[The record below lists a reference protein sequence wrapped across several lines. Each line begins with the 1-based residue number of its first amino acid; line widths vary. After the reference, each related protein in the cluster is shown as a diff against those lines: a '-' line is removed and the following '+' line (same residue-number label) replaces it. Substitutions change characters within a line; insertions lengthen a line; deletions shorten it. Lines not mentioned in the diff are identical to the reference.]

1 MCYQA
6 THREG
11 LAPSLA
17 VLLVNDMTGPN
28 TQAQDEQAA
37 YHRSMRD
44 RYGFD
49 KEFNSLP
56 PDPEEMIQFINLK
69 LHARGLP
76 IYGKREDYPFFQLAE
91 SLLTST
97 REKNRLLAKHLC
109 PADQHIQNFLESY
122 LEEVRPGKD
131 GPWVPNESL
140 VLERHGLARLL
151 SLPPNRDSFE
161 SDIIKS
167 YRVKQGVCHNPKR
180 DRRTTKGVFHI
191 CEGGLPIP
199 ADKFGVPKVVFANL
213 LEHALN
219 PPAELLRLPFTDAQE
234 EKAETFCSL
243 MLRPLVAP
251 GVPGVAMERRLE
263 VRFFAPGNLVANL
276 DFVESI
282 FGNAGDPFLPEN
294 DARLD
299 VDHWS
304 GHTGCVI
311 LAPHLC
317 KLTKKEVGLPNIADA
332 TDKQKKDGMCWA
344 SEDELY
350 NGGTPFKLCA
360 RDNRGVMVTM
370 IADNYFGYCKK
381 EVKTMIS
388 FAANLYGL
396 AEEEHAGGALVF
408 PAFDHGEEFH
418 MGFRQ
423 RALGYSF
430 DEMVSQQGSQLEL
443 KPEGYAVDRKFS
455 NVLYVPEDAH
465 LNLRT
470 QLVTWQRDGQEQT
483 IPMLPGNHY
492 ILPSGYKLS
501 MEKPWESQRWRIVG
515 NAAIGTL
522 CHKPCTVSGGG
533 KSEISKSLND
543 AMVSGTVYIRDLKAD
558 FDKVETILNHDFSNR
573 YKEPRE
579 PGKPG
584 RALLDMDRSL
594 GSVIKMLNT
603 NPLFTDEHNQWI
615 SDIRPHIRDLVLVV
629 KRFYKEHWGE
639 NWRERFSVNTLN
651 GKPSR
656 ELKYFDDKIVTKYLR
671 VGFEPDGSWRTFTLR
686 KDFMPAQKIQTEDDI
701 SVSITIP
708 SNLVPNLDPDSPFQS
723 CKFLQNCEHRL
734 FQRPDD
740 AILRGYD
747 KTAENDF
754 CQPGNFFSN
763 YNPLPAADAA
773 ERLRDAIHF
782 DLYTEGIQELI
793 VDVEKTRSPDYYV
806 LPSDPRILDDGS
818 ICVNPRYLQ
827 NRPDLQDPKAQY
839 LAELGTRL
847 HRRIP
852 PGESVPIP
860 VDAVLPGRRHNP
872 PDEAKGIRALAVYN
886 PIHYQELPELFIDYI
901 ASLTGKSPSTTG
913 AGSEG
918 ALTKRPFNALPPI
931 VDLNNALVSH
941 MVTGHPG
948 FVTTAGYVGPKVK
961 VNHDIS
967 LLVPELWSRLRPFER
982 DPAWLIEHGYLDKI
996 EDFEHEG
1003 KPVLASRLGYRINRE
1018 FVHDMFGRVFS
1029 TPSAVLTDEML
1040 KPELQDLDIYV
1051 DGLQNIVETSTRV
1064 AMEYF
1069 EDGSVEFACPPLK
1082 ALLHIM
1088 AHGEYEG
1095 RGLND
1100 PAIREL
1106 FNPATILDQ
1115 DWYKARLDTRVKVNK
1130 RLNEKHIEYLEAFL
1144 EDDAEEHDP
1153 STIELVKERLA
1164 LAKVR
1169 LAEIIKPDYLQS
1181 LVGTI
1186 GADPMLWLE

>member
-1 MCYQA
+1 
-6 THREG
+6 
-11 LAPSLA
+11 
-17 VLLVNDMTGPN
+17 MTGPN
-28 TQAQDEQAA
+28 TQAQDERAA
-37 YHRSMRD
+37 YHRMMRD
-44 RYGFD
+44 RFGFD
-49 KEFNSLP
+49 EDFNSLP

-76 IYGKREDYPFFQLAE
+76 IYGDREDYPFFQLAE

-122 LEEVRPGKD
+122 LEDVRPGKD
-131 GPWVPNESL
+131 EPWVPNESL

-199 ADKFGVPKVVFANL
+199 ADKFGVPKVTFANL

-243 MLRPLVAP
+243 LLDHGTPPRSALFRARQPGRQPRFRRIHLRQRRRSLPAGKRRASRCRPLERPHRLRHSRPASVQTHQERSGPAEHRRRHRTP
-251 GVPGVAMERRLE
+251 KAGRHVLGVP
-263 VRFFAPGNLVANL
+263 
-276 DFVESI
+276 
-282 FGNAGDPFLPEN
+282 
-294 DARLD
+294 
-299 VDHWS
+299 
-304 GHTGCVI
+304 
-311 LAPHLC
+311 
-317 KLTKKEVGLPNIADA
+317 
-332 TDKQKKDGMCWA
+332 
-344 SEDELY
+344 
-350 NGGTPFKLCA
+350 
-360 RDNRGVMVTM
+360 
-370 IADNYFGYCKK
+370 DNYFGYCKK

-388 FAANLYGL
+388 LAANLYGL
-396 AEEEHAGGALVF
+396 SEEEHAGGALVF

-418 MGFRQ
+418 MSSRQ
-423 RALGYSF
+423 WQEGHTF
-430 DEMVSQQGSQLEL
+430 DELVAQQGSQLEL
-443 KPEGYAVDRKFS
+443 KPEGYAVDRKFAD
-455 NVLYVPEDAH
+455 VLYIPEDAH
-465 LNLRT
+465 LDLRT
-470 QLVTWQRDGQEQT
+470 QLITWKRDGQEQS
-483 IPMLPGNHY
+483 IPLLPGNHY
-492 ILPSGYKLS
+492 MLPIGYKLS
-501 MEKPWESQRWRIVG
+501 MEKPWEGQRWRIVG
-515 NAAIGTL
+515 TAAVGTL

-543 AMVSGTVYIRDLKAD
+543 AMVSGTVYIRDIKAD
-558 FDKVETILNHDFSNR
+558 FDEVETILNHDFSNR
-573 YKEPRE
+573 YKKPDE
-579 PGKPG
+579 PGKKG
-584 RALLDMDRSL
+584 RALLAMDRSL

-603 NPLFTDEHNQWI
+603 NPLFTDEHNEWLAG
-615 SDIRPHIRDLVLVV
+615 IRPHIRDLVLVV
-629 KRFYKEHWGE
+629 KRFYKPHWGE
-639 NWRERFSVNTLN
+639 NWRERFSVDTLN

-656 ELKYFDDKIVTKYLR
+656 ELKYFDDKIITKHLR

-686 KDFMPAQKIQTEDDI
+686 KDFMPAAKIQTEDDI

-708 SNLVPNLDPDSPFQS
+708 SNLVPYLDPDSPHKS

-747 KTAENDF
+747 KTAESDF
-754 CQPGNFFSN
+754 CKQGNFFSN
-763 YNPLPAADAA
+763 YNPLPADDSA

-782 DLYTEGIQELI
+782 DLYTEGIQDLI
-793 VDVEKTRSPDYYV
+793 TDMEETRSPDYYV
-806 LPSDPRILDDGS
+806 LTSDPRILDDGS
-818 ICVNPRYLQ
+818 TCVNPRYLQ
-827 NRPDLQDPKAQY
+827 NRPDLQDPKAKY
-839 LAELGTRL
+839 LAELGLRL
-847 HRRIP
+847 FRRIP
-852 PGESVPIP
+852 PGEHVPFP

-872 PDEAKGIRALAVYN
+872 PDEEKGIRALAVYN

-948 FVTTAGYVGPKVK
+948 FVTAAGYVGPKVK
-961 VNHDIS
+961 VSHDIS
-967 LLVPELWSRLRPFER
+967 LLVPELWSRLRPHER
-982 DPAWLIEHGYLDKI
+982 EPAWLIENGYLDKI

-1003 KPVLASRLGYRINRE
+1003 KTVLASRLGYRINRE

-1040 KPELQDLDIYV
+1040 KPELQDLEIYV

-1064 AMEYF
+1064 AQEYF
-1069 EDGSVEFACPPLK
+1069 EDGSVEHACPPLK

-1095 RGLND
+1095 KGLDD

-1106 FNPATILDQ
+1106 FDPATILDQ
-1115 DWYKARLDTRVKVNK
+1115 DWYKERLDTRVMVNK

-1153 STIELVKERLA
+1153 STIELVKERLE